1 MASTCLDS
9 TLLLNSGTSQ
19 AQRQLEAL
27 LAAYVSV
34 DERTDYSSLILF
46 AKKYG
51 AYLNFYSLNNTIT
64 GDWQNIMG
72 KDVAVT
78 IATVGIW
85 NNGDYTTYLNNLY
98 DYIAAPDAVY
108 TDPKVSLRYLFDF
121 IASIAAEINDALMA
135 LPSDLDYRNFLAV
148 SIGSKLAVPLTQLIN
163 YYKLYN
169 PTTPPQYIDTG
180 NTTDPRMPVSNVT
193 FFASLLSPAFFSDP
207 SWTPTAGVPVD
218 IITLPVSTAILVSPQ
233 AQIVKSSLFKNIV
246 SAFLNGA
253 DYIVTQ
259 TEQVYIKATLENYSN
274 HAPQYA
280 LFLAFL
286 RLFRK
291 VQDQLNHYTERH
303 LEFYYKKVLQLSNAT
318 GVPDIVHLVLQLQ
331 KNTPAYLLAK
341 GTQLKAGKDTAGN
354 DLFYALTDDIVLNQS
369 SVSLLKSLFLSKGK
383 SPALPQLLYASP
395 KANTSDGQGGKLTS
409 PDQSWFPFGDLTNKT
424 FTAGGATLGFAIA
437 SHLLYLNEGTRIIT
451 LTFNCAS
458 PIDAATSA
466 VLNMISASALSIQ
479 FTGNKKWFDAA
490 DFKPDTA
497 PNIITIGTSSSQALQ
512 FTIPLSGSAPPVVP
526 YSQKI
531 HSGSYPQALP
541 MVKIQ
546 LDVQSGFQYY
556 AALKSLVISSITI
569 DVNVT
574 NVQNL
579 VLQNKDGKIDPS
591 KPFKPF
597 GEYPPDNAP
606 FIVGS
611 KEIFQKKLISA
622 SVNLIWQTPPVMTI
636 PQQSALSSQL
646 SLGVEKAQE
655 TLLSP
660 NIEMETVKATDE
672 LKVEKASTGSKKVK
686 DTAAALLTQ
695 TQAETINTNQFI
707 LIGGQWKK
715 GGTEFDMAQKTSP
728 SITNLVNAYDNGK
741 AISPVDFS
749 ANAAYNITAVN
760 GFVQFQLDDSE
771 YDIANFI
778 TGSKQVSVN
787 QLAATAN
794 ADGSTTT
801 TYTVSSTPAMPP
813 VMPFISGIYM
823 NYEAN
828 GSLPLDG
835 TQAAPDVFDER
846 QYFFYHIE
854 PFGFRE
860 MHPYL
865 ANQVPETDKP
875 DVMNLVPIFNLDDSN
890 DKDNG
895 GELWIGLAN
904 TLPAETQSILFQV
917 SEGTANPLKNTT
929 EVDWYY
935 MAVNNWIKFDS
946 PIDYT
951 DNLSQS
957 GLVVLNLQGDETT
970 NNTRADAGLLWIKAV
985 AGANTDSVCKIIA
998 VLANAA
1004 RAQFVQTSVN
1014 TFKAIIPQKTI
1025 SKLAIANGAIKQI
1038 DQPYPSSGGKPVETN
1053 TQFKQ
1058 RVSERLRHKNRAVT
1072 SWDYER
1078 LVLQN
1083 FPQIHKVKCLN
1094 HTTKNTKKQ
1103 EYSELKQGTVMVITV
1118 PDLSLLTGSN
1128 PLLPFTNIGLLDNIK
1143 KYLRQ
1148 LTSPF
1153 VHLEVCNPQFEGV
1166 ELEFCVTFINNNANS
1181 NYYTGVLNED
1191 IGKFLMPWAY
1201 GSQEQD
1207 IEFGGKIE
1215 KSALL
1220 NFVQKRPY
1228 VDHVTGFKMN
1238 QYIYGENGDTKFSL
1252 YAKNVEEAI
1261 TSTARSILVPYSD
1274 PVLGVSNNI
1283 TSSENCNCNG

>member
-1 MASTCLDS
+1 MASTCLDT

-72 KDVAVT
+72 QDVAVT
-78 IATVGIW
+78 IATVGTW
-85 NNGDYTTYLNNLY
+85 NTADYTTYVNNLY
-98 DYIAAPDAVY
+98 DYIDLPDAVY
-108 TDPKVSLRYLFDF
+108 IDPKVSLRYLFDF
-121 IASIAAEINDALMA
+121 IASIAAGINDALMV

-148 SIGSKLAVPLTQLIN
+148 SIGSKLAVPLAQLIN

-169 PTTPPQYIDTG
+169 PATPPQYIDTG

-193 FFASLLSPAFFSDP
+193 FFASLLSPTFFSDP
-207 SWTPTAGVPVD
+207 SWTPAAGVPVD
-218 IITLPVSTAILVSPQ
+218 IITLPISTAIPISPQ
-233 AQIVKSSLFKNIV
+233 AQIVDSSLFKNIV

-259 TEQVYIKATLENYSN
+259 TEQVYIKATLENYPN

-291 VQDQLNHYTERH
+291 AQDQLNHYTEKH
-303 LEFYYKKVLQLSNAT
+303 LEFYYEKVLKLSNAA
-318 GVPDIVHLVLQLQ
+318 GVPDIVHLVFQLQ

-341 GTQLKAGKDTAGN
+341 GTQLKAGKDPAGN

-369 SVSLLKSLFLSKGK
+369 SVSQLKSLFLSKGK
-383 SPALPQLLYASP
+383 SPAPPQLLDASP

-409 PDQSWFPFGDLTNKT
+409 PDQSWFPFGDLTNNT
-424 FTAGGATLGFAIA
+424 FTTGGATVGFAIA
-437 SHLLYLNEGTRIIT
+437 SHLLYLNEGTRTIT

-458 PIDAATSA
+458 PIDATTSA
-466 VLNMISASALSIQ
+466 VLNAIIPSALSIQ
-479 FTGNKKWFDAA
+479 FTGNKKWFDAS

-497 PNIITIGTSSSQALQ
+497 PNNITVGTSGSQALQ
-512 FTIPLSGSAPPVVP
+512 FTIPLSGSAPPIVP

-546 LDVQSGFQYY
+546 LDVQSGYQYY
-556 AALKSLVISSITI
+556 AALKSLVISSVTI
-569 DVNVT
+569 NVGVT
-574 NVQNL
+574 NLKNL

-591 KPFKPF
+591 KPFKAF
-597 GEYPPDNAP
+597 GEYPPVSSP
-606 FIVGS
+606 FILGS
-611 KEIFQKKLISA
+611 KEIFQKRLISA
-622 SVNLIWQTPPVMTI
+622 TVNLTWQTLPIRQVALDNLVATPVV
-636 PQQSALSSQL
+636 SAASEVKDTFLA
-646 SLGVEKAQE
+646 E
-655 TLLSP
+655 
-660 NIEMETVKATDE
+660 NIEMKATKTTED
-672 LKVEKASTGSKKVK
+672 LSVK
-686 DTAAALLTQ
+686 ENIGAAKEIVAQFFNEPIT
-695 TQAETINTNQFI
+695 TTVNEFI
-707 LIGGQWKK
+707 LIGGQWKP
-715 GGTEFDMAQKTSP
+715 GGKPFDLAQGTNIAQK
-728 SITNLVNAYDNGK
+728 IDALLQGADNDK
-741 AISPVDFS
+741 AISPVDFGV
-749 ANAAYNITAVN
+749 NTAYDITSVN
-760 GFVQFQLDDSE
+760 GFIQFQLGVDDYNISS
-771 YDIANFI
+771 FI
-778 TGSKQVSVN
+778 TGSKQISV
-787 QLAATAN
+787 QQSTPT
-794 ADGSTTT
+794 GSTTT

-813 VMPFISGIYM
+813 AMTFISGISMDYVA
-823 NYEAN
+823 EDT
-828 GSLPLDG
+828 LPLDS
-835 TQAAPDVFDER
+835 TQAAEDIFNER

-865 ANQVPETDKP
+865 ANQVPDGYKP
-875 DVMNLVPIFNLDDSN
+875 IDSMNLLPVFNLDDTN

-904 TLPAETQSILFQV
+904 TLPAEAQSILFQV
-917 SEGTANPLKNTT
+917 SEGTANPLKNTAS
-929 EVDWYY
+929 VDWYY
-935 MAVNNWIKFDS
+935 MAANNWIKFDS
-946 PIDYT
+946 PVDYT

-970 NNTRADAGLLWIKAV
+970 NNTRADAGLLWLKAV
-985 AGANTDSVCKIIA
+985 VGVNTDSVCKIIA

-1004 RAQFVQTSVN
+1004 RAQFVQTAVD
-1014 TFKAIIPQKTI
+1014 TFKANIPQKTI
-1025 SKLAIANGAIKQI
+1025 SKLAIANGAIKQV
-1038 DQPYPSSGGKPVETN
+1038 DQPYPSSGGKPVEN
-1053 TQFKQ
+1053 NIQFQQ

-1094 HTTKNTKKQ
+1094 HTTQNVKKQ
-1103 EYSELKQGTVMVITV
+1103 TYSELKPGSVMVITV

-1143 KYLRQ
+1143 KYLQ
-1148 LTSPF
+1148 PLTSPF
-1153 VHLEVCNPQFEGV
+1153 VHLEVVNPQFEGI
-1166 ELEFCVTFINNNANS
+1166 ELEFCVTFINNNENS
-1181 NYYTGVLNED
+1181 NYYKGVLND
-1191 IGKFLMPWAY
+1191 AIGRFLMPWAY

-1215 KSALL
+1215 KSALM
-1220 NFVQKRPY
+1220 NFVQKQPY

-1238 QYIYGENGDTKFSL
+1238 QYIYGDDNQFTIYKPG
-1252 YAKNVEEAI
+1252 VEEAI
-1261 TSTARSILVPYSD
+1261 ASTARSILVPYSD

-1283 TSSENCNCNG
+1283 NPSENCNCNG